1 MSQEKSCSQD
11 CLRMTLIPSGGTES
25 HILFLDMCNEVADL
39 PSGYRTHAGTSFR
52 FADGTAS
59 ACHEVVTARITVNN
73 WLAPRGLR

>member
-1 MSQEKSCSQD
+1 
-11 CLRMTLIPSGGTES
+11 
-25 HILFLDMCNEVADL
+25 MCNEVADL